1 MHLVYLGVVR
11 RVIILWTQN
20 GPVYVRISGTKI
32 TEISAKLE
40 DFMKI
45 LPDGFAKRSRPL
57 KCLKQWKATEFRHF
71 LLYYG
76 PVLLKNI
83 LPSYAYKHF
92 LMLHAAITILNNPSL
107 ISLEHN
113 LTVADKMLHK
123 FVEKFS
129 EIYGPEN
136 VIYNVHNLIHLTDEV
151 RFFQNT
157 LCYL

>member
-1 MHLVYLGVVR
+1 MKDIPNFNLISNIALDSMHLIFLGVVR
-11 RVIILWTQN
+11 RLIILWTQN
-20 GPVYVRISGTKI
+20 GPVNVRISGTKI

-45 LPDGFAKRSRPL
+45 LPDGFAKRCRPL
-57 KCLKQWKATEFRHF
+57 KYLKQWKATEYRHF

-92 LMLHAAITILNNPSL
+92 LMLHAAITILNNLSL

-113 LTVADKMLHK
+113 LSVADKMLHK

-136 VIYNVHNLIHLTDEV
+136 VT
-151 RFFQNT
+151 
-157 LCYL
+157 